1 MESIKRTGKLALAA
15 LLLGFGCPAFAGG
28 YVELVGVFNDDSV
41 NLTNRWMPLSEGS
54 QYIHVAE
61 TEDECIVSVLDVLPP
76 SGPDVLLPVGPDATV
91 IKGVKVRTLWDREFI
106 AEGECPEDPFDITV
120 ASLPVESTYDWYAQ
134 DVAGN
139 IWYFGEHS
147 VATDHAE
154 CDHPTASPADPILLL
169 AGCLDGSW
177 EAGKDIWEDVPDSDV
192 LEGIIMLADPQKGQ
206 FYFQEYWEGEAED
219 MGKILNFKTVDSDY
233 LGLLDD
239 CVVIKEWVPLS
250 PGSVEHK
257 YFCKD
262 HGLVQVEGISGGKTE
277 WTYLVD
283 VSP

>member
-15 LLLGFGCPAFAGG
+15 MLLGFGCPAFAGG
-28 YVELVGVFNDDSV
+28 YVELEGVVFNEFSR
-41 NLTNRWMPLSEGS
+41 NLTNLWLPLPEGY
-54 QYIHVAE
+54 QYVHVAE
-61 TEDECIVSVLDVLPP
+61 TEDECIVSLLDVLPP
-76 SGPDVLLPVGPDATV
+76 AGLATTE

-106 AEGECPEDPFDITV
+106 AAGECPDDLSAIT
-120 ASLPVESTYDWYAQ
+120 AGAPVETTFDWYAQ

-154 CDHPTASPADPILLL
+154 CDHPTAEPYDPIFEID
-169 AGCLDGSW
+169 GCLDGSW
-177 EAGKDIWEDVPDSDV
+177 EAGKDIWAVPVADDPDV

-233 LGLLDD
+233 LGPLDD

-257 YFCKD
+257 YFCYG
-262 HGLVQVEGISGGKTE
+262 HGLVQVEGVSGGKTE

-283 VSP
+283 VVPPL